1 MTDRIRGDLDASNLR
16 IAIVRSLFNRPVTD
30 GLLSGALDVLAEAGG
45 RADTIVDIEGAF
57 EAPLVAQGLAKEGF
71 DAVIALGAVVK
82 GETDHYEH
90 IATRAAE
97 GLMRVAL
104 DTGIPVSFGIL
115 TVTDSAHA
123 FARSAPD
130 EHNKGREAAAAAIR
144 TANAL
149 KRLETRDARQETR
162 DSRR

>member
-1 MTDRIRGDLDASNLR
+1 MTEIIRGELDASGLR
-16 IAIVRSLFNRPVTD
+16 IGIVRSLFNQPVTD
-30 GLLSGALDVLAEAGG
+30 GLLQGALDVLDEAGG
-45 RADTIVDIEGAF
+45 GAETIVDVEGAF
-57 EAPLVAQGLAKEGF
+57 EAPLVAQRLAGAGF
-71 DAVIALGAVVK
+71 DAVVVLGAVVK

-90 IATRAAE
+90 IATRSAD

-123 FARSAPD
+123 VARSAPD
-130 EHNKGREAAAAAIR
+130 EHNKGREAATAAIR

-149 KRLETRDARQETR
+149 KRVA
-162 DSRR
+162 SRK